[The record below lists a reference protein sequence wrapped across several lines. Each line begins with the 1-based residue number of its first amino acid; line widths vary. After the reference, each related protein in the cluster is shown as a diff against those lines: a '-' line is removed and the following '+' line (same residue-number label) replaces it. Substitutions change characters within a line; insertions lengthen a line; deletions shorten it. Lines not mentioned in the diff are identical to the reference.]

1 MIHGIDVSAYQ
12 PETYSTA
19 GLDFVF
25 VKSTEGLS
33 YTNPRMAAQVKRAR
47 DAGLVVGFYH
57 YPHMANDPTAEAA
70 YFLRQTPLK
79 AGDIVVFD
87 WEGYD
92 AANKGVPRSRQIT
105 YRDAWLK
112 YVKSKLPGHR
122 VGMYCNTDYWINVD
136 KTSNCGDFLWIAT
149 GGKPAGQPGI
159 DFAWT
164 FHQYSTAGGI
174 DHDVANFDSRA
185 ALAAWARSTQEDD
198 VALTT
203 DDINKVA
210 AAVYAKLLKTDDV
223 LTAPADA
230 SDYAT
235 NKFWTWQTH
244 IQDVTNRV
252 RALGKKVDALAA
264 VELTDSQ
271 VATLAAAVAAN
282 PALAD
287 RIAELVATKLAARLA
302 E

>member
-19 GLDFVF
+19 GLDFVI
-25 VKSTEGLS
+25 VKATEGLS
-33 YTNPRMAAQVKRAR
+33 YTNPRMAAQAKRAR
-47 DAGLVVGFYH
+47 DAGLVVGYYH
-57 YPHMANDPTAEAA
+57 YPHMANDPVAEAN
-70 YFLRQTPLK
+70 YFLSKVAWRP
-79 AGDIVVFD
+79 GDIIVFD

-92 AANKGVPRSRQIT
+92 AANKGVSKSRQLT

-112 YVKSKLPGHR
+112 YVKGKMAGHR
-122 VGMYCNTDYWINVD
+122 VGMYSNTDYWLNVD

-159 DFAWT
+159 NYAWK

-174 DHDVANFDSRA
+174 DHDVAAFDSRA
-185 ALAAWARSTQEDD
+185 ALAAWAGSIQETD

-203 DDINKVA
+203 AEIGKIAD
-210 AAVYAKLLKTDDV
+210 AVYVKLLKTDDV

-230 SDYAT
+230 ADYAT

-244 IQDVTNRV
+244 IQDVTTRV
-252 RALGKKVDALAA
+252 RDLGKKVDALPA
-264 VELTDSQ
+264 VELTDQ
-271 VATLAAAVAAN
+271 QIATLASTVATN
-282 PALAD
+282 PALAEQ
-287 RIAELVATKLAARLA
+287 IAEKVAVKLAARLA
-302 E
+302 Q